1 MMNLFNLATCALDY
15 FIAYEFTGNFLK
27 HRDKSGIKKTALILI
42 LSSLLFFVNL
52 LNQTW
57 LNPIAFCL
65 ITFTINLLLFCGS
78 SSTKM
83 TLAVFFTVLSNASEV
98 LSTFALALILQS
110 NVLITL
116 SFVHNQIVAKSVS
129 IFILWGII
137 KAIKFSYPKSNYKA
151 SKLKA
156 NALLILP
163 LSSIVILLFFL
174 YFDKWIP
181 ATFEHA
187 FLACFICVLLGAVN
201 LIVFNVYDDQMKSAE
216 LKAQLLNAKLAQEK
230 TEEYYRAQEQYLQNT
245 HALTHDFKNHLV
257 AIRAL
262 TGNDDQLSEYVDQIS
277 GRLAESSKGITDY
290 TDNKVINVILH
301 QKQQIC
307 IENHIEL
314 TIKCNYSLLNFIQYP
329 DACSIFGNALDNAIA
344 ACLLQAGTQRYINL
358 NIYSHNET
366 LVVEFEN
373 SRNPS
378 IKLLEDGKSMF
389 RTTKQQP
396 QLHGYGL
403 INIKEAVVAYHG
415 RVIFNYTE
423 NTFNVT
429 LFIPLNQK

>member
-1 MMNLFNLATCALDY
+1 MMHLFNWAICFLDY
-15 FIAYEFTGNFLK
+15 LIAYEFTGNFLTSK
-27 HRDKSGIKKTALILI
+27 NNSNIKKLFCILI
-42 LSSLLFFVNL
+42 FSCVLFICNL
-52 LNQTW
+52 FNYIW
-57 LNPIAFCL
+57 LNPIVFGL
-65 ITFTINLLLFCGS
+65 TLFVANSMLFIGTY
-78 SSTKM
+78 STK
-83 TLAVFFTVLSNASEV
+83 
-98 LSTFALALILQS
+98 FALAAFLSVLSAATEFLSAFFLSLVLQG
-110 NVLITL
+110 NVSYIL
-116 SFVHNQIVAKSVS
+116 SFVHNKMIATAISVFTLWVIVKS
-129 IFILWGII
+129 IRF
-137 KAIKFSYPKSNYKA
+137 AYPKSNYNI
-151 SKLKA
+151 SKLKT

-163 LSSIVILLFFL
+163 ISSIIIMHSLL

-181 ATFEHA
+181 TTSWHV
-187 FLACFICVLLGAVN
+187 FLTCSICILLGLVN
-201 LIVFNVYDDQMKSAE
+201 LIVFNVYDGQMKGAE
-216 LKAQLLNAKLAQEK
+216 LKVQLMNARLAQEK
-230 TEEYYRAQEQYLQNT
+230 AEEYYRAQEKYLQNM